1 MNDIRSI
8 IEKIRKLQQQTV
20 VNGCTQN
27 EAMISAQ
34 KISDLMQ
41 TYRIKEDQIDFDNE
55 DIERIFYEFG
65 SKKHPCTYAWEGIE
79 KICGVRVYNSSEY
92 KTDSDYNRKKVCSFA
107 ICGFS
112 ADVEQAKY
120 LLYVIKKA
128 IDTEV
133 ERFRKGS
140 IYKNSDRKISLVNG
154 FAYSMGREIGD
165 RLQEMAKDNAWKTY
179 QEKKKQDNFHDNLNN
194 QSRDLVVV
202 KNQLINTWLKDQGVH
217 LRTTSSSH
225 SNMSGSGL
233 GKNAGKKVSLN
244 KGVNGS
250 RNQARIGN

>member
-8 IEKIRKLQQQTV
+8 IEKIRKLQQHTTA
-20 VNGCTQN
+20 NGSSQN

-41 TYRIKEDQIDFDNE
+41 TYRIKEDQIDFNNE

-65 SKKHPCTYAWEGIE
+65 SKSHPCVYAWKGIE
-79 KICGVRVYNSSEY
+79 EICGVKLYNSTKY
-92 KTDSDYNRKKVCSFA
+92 KTDSDYNRKKVCSMA

-128 IDTEV
+128 IDSEV

-140 IYKNSDRKISLVNG
+140 IYRQSNRKVSLVNG
-154 FAYSMGREIGD
+154 FALSMGIEIGK
-165 RLQEMAKDNAWKTY
+165 RLQEMAKENSWKTH
-179 QEKKKQDNFHDNLNN
+179 QEKKKQNVSNG
-194 QSRDLVVV
+194 RDLVVV
-202 KNQLINTWLKDQGVH
+202 KNQLINTWLKGQGVH
-217 LRTTSSSH
+217 LRSTRSSH
-225 SNMSGSGL
+225 SNSSGSGL
-233 GKNAGKKVSLN
+233 GRNAGKNVSLN
-244 KGVNGS
+244 KGIYGS
-250 RNQARIGN
+250 RNQARIGR

>member
-1 MNDIRSI
+1 MNDIKSI
-8 IEKIRKLQQQTV
+8 IEKIRKLQQHTTA
-20 VNGCTQN
+20 NGSSQN

-55 DIERIFYEFG
+55 DIKRIFYEFG
-65 SKKHPCTYAWEGIE
+65 SKAHPCRYAWKGIE
-79 KICGVRVYNSSEY
+79 AICGVRVYNSTKY
-92 KTDSDYNRKKVCSFA
+92 KTDNDYNRKKVCSFA

-128 IDTEV
+128 IDSEV
-133 ERFRKGS
+133 ERFKKGS
-140 IYKNSDRKISLVNG
+140 IYKQSDRKVSLVNG
-154 FAYSMGREIGD
+154 FALSMGNEIGD
-165 RLQEMAKDNAWKTY
+165 RLQEMAKENSWKTY

-217 LRTTSSSH
+217 LRSTRSSY

-233 GKNAGKKVSLN
+233 GKNAGKNVPLN
-244 KGVNGS
+244 KGVHGS

>member
-1 MNDIRSI
+1 MSDIRSI

-55 DIERIFYEFG
+55 DINRIFYEFG
-65 SKKHPCTYAWEGIE
+65 SKSHPCIYAWKGIE
-79 KICGVRVYNSSEY
+79 AICGVQLYNHSEY
-92 KTDSDYNRKKVCSFA
+92 KTDNDYNRKKVCSMA

-133 ERFRKGS
+133 ERFKKGS
-140 IYKNSDRKISLVNG
+140 VYKQSDRKVSLVNG
-154 FAYSMGREIGD
+154 FALSMGSEIGK
-165 RLQEMAKDNAWKTY
+165 RLKEMAKDNAWKTY
-179 QEKKKQDNFHDNLNN
+179 QEKKKQNTSNG
-194 QSRDLVVV
+194 RDLIVV

-233 GKNAGKKVSLN
+233 GKNAGKNVSLN

>member
-65 SKKHPCTYAWEGIE
+65 SKSHPCVYAWKGIE
-79 KICGVRVYNSSEY
+79 AICGVKLYNSSKY
-92 KTDSDYNRKKVCSFA
+92 KTDNDYNNKKVCSMA
-107 ICGFS
+107 ICGYH

-128 IDTEV
+128 IDSEV

-140 IYKNSDRKISLVNG
+140 IYKQSDRKVSLVNG
-154 FAYSMGREIGD
+154 FALSMGSEIGK
-165 RLQEMAKDNAWKTY
+165 RLIEMAKDNAWKTH
-179 QEKKKQDNFHDNLNN
+179 QEKKKQNNFHDNLNN

-202 KNQLINTWLKDQGVH
+202 KNQLINAWLKDQGVH
-217 LRTTSSSH
+217 LRTSRSSH
-225 SNMSGSGL
+225 SNSSGHGL
-233 GKNAGKKVSLN
+233 GKNAGQNVSLN
-244 KGVNGS
+244 KGIHGS

>member
-1 MNDIRSI
+1 MNDIKSI
-8 IEKIRKLQQQTV
+8 IEKIRKLQQHTTA
-20 VNGCTQN
+20 NGSSQN

-55 DIERIFYEFG
+55 DINRIFYEFG
-65 SKKHPCTYAWEGIE
+65 SKSHPCIYAWEGIE
-79 KICGVRVYNSSEY
+79 AICGVRVYNSTEY
-92 KTDSDYNRKKVCSFA
+92 KTDNDYNRKKVCSFV

-128 IDTEV
+128 IDSEV
-133 ERFRKGS
+133 DRFKRGS
-140 IYKNSDRKISLVNG
+140 LYNKSDRKISLVNG
-154 FAYSMGREIGD
+154 FSYSMSIEIGD
-165 RLQEMAKDNAWKTY
+165 RLKEMAKDNAWKTH
-179 QEKKKQDNFHDNLNN
+179 QEKKKQNNFHDNLNN
-194 QSRDLVVV
+194 PSRDLVVV

-217 LRTTSSSH
+217 LRTSRSSH
-225 SNMSGSGL
+225 SNSSGHGL
-233 GKNAGKKVSLN
+233 GKNAGQNVSLN
-244 KGVNGS
+244 KGVHGS

>member
-1 MNDIRSI
+1 MNDIKSI
-8 IEKIRKLQQQTV
+8 IEKIRKLQQHTTA
-20 VNGCTQN
+20 NGSSQN

-55 DIERIFYEFG
+55 DIKRIFYEFG
-65 SKKHPCTYAWEGIE
+65 SKKHPCVHAWKGIE
-79 KICGVRVYNSSEY
+79 AICGVRVYSQSRY
-92 KTDSDYNRKKVCSFA
+92 KTDSDYNHKKVCSFA
-107 ICGFS
+107 ICGFH

-128 IDTEV
+128 IDSEV
-133 ERFRKGS
+133 ERFKKGS
-140 IYKNSDRKISLVNG
+140 IYKQSDRKVSLVNG
-154 FAYSMGREIGD
+154 FALSMGNEIGD
-165 RLQEMAKDNAWKTY
+165 RLEEMARDNAWKTY
-179 QEKKKQDNFHDNLNN
+179 QEKKKQNSSNG
-194 QSRDLVVV
+194 RDLIVV

-217 LRTTSSSH
+217 LRTSRSSY

-233 GKNAGKKVSLN
+233 CKNAGKNVSLN
-244 KGVNGS
+244 KGIYGS

>member
-1 MNDIRSI
+1 MNDIKSI
-8 IEKIRKLQQQTV
+8 IEKIKKLQQQTTA
-20 VNGCTQN
+20 NGCSQN

-55 DIERIFYEFG
+55 DIKRIFYEFG
-65 SKKHPCTYAWEGIE
+65 SIAHPCRYAWKGIE
-79 KICGVRVYNSSEY
+79 AICGVRLYNST
-92 KTDSDYNRKKVCSFA
+92 KHTTDNDYNRKRVCSMA

-128 IDTEV
+128 IDSEV
-133 ERFRKGS
+133 ERFKRGSLYKQSNRKV
-140 IYKNSDRKISLVNG
+140 SLVNG
-154 FAYSMGREIGD
+154 FALSMGNEISD
-165 RLQEMAKDNAWKTY
+165 RLEEMAKDNAWKTY
-179 QEKKKQDNFHDNLNN
+179 QEKKKQNTSNG
-194 QSRDLVVV
+194 RDLVVV

-217 LRTTSSSH
+217 LRSTRSSY
-225 SNMSGSGL
+225 SNLSGSGL
-233 GKNAGKKVSLN
+233 GRNAGKNVSLN
-244 KGVNGS
+244 KGVHGS

>member
-1 MNDIRSI
+1 MNDIKSI
-8 IEKIRKLQQQTV
+8 IEKIKKLQQQTTA
-20 VNGCTQN
+20 NGCSQN

-55 DIERIFYEFG
+55 DIKRIFYEFG
-65 SKKHPCTYAWEGIE
+65 SKKHPCVHAWKGIE
-79 KICGVRVYNSSEY
+79 AICGVRVYSQSRY
-92 KTDSDYNRKKVCSFA
+92 KTDSDYNHKKVCSFA
-107 ICGFS
+107 ICGFH

-128 IDTEV
+128 IDSEV
-133 ERFRKGS
+133 ERFKKGS
-140 IYKNSDRKISLVNG
+140 IYKQSDRKVSLVNG
-154 FAYSMGREIGD
+154 FALSMGNEIGD
-165 RLQEMAKDNAWKTY
+165 RLEEMARDNAWKTY
-179 QEKKKQDNFHDNLNN
+179 QEKKKQNSSNG
-194 QSRDLVVV
+194 RDLIVV

-217 LRTTSSSH
+217 LRTSRSSY

-233 GKNAGKKVSLN
+233 GKNAGKNVSLN
-244 KGVNGS
+244 KGIYGS

>member
-1 MNDIRSI
+1 MNDIKSI
-8 IEKIRKLQQQTV
+8 IEKIRKLQQQTI

-65 SKKHPCTYAWEGIE
+65 SKSHPCVYAWKGIE
-79 KICGVRVYNSSEY
+79 AICGVKLYNSSKY
-92 KTDSDYNRKKVCSFA
+92 KTDNDYNNKKVCSMA
-107 ICGFS
+107 ICGYH

-128 IDTEV
+128 IDSEV
-133 ERFRKGS
+133 GRFRKGS
-140 IYKNSDRKISLVNG
+140 IYKQSERKVSLVNG
-154 FAYSMGREIGD
+154 FALSMGNEIGK
-165 RLQEMAKDNAWKTY
+165 RLEEMAKENSWKTY

-194 QSRDLVVV
+194 PSRDLVVV

-217 LRTTSSSH
+217 LRSSRSSH
-225 SNMSGSGL
+225 SNSSGHGL
-233 GKNAGKKVSLN
+233 GKNAGQNVSLN
-244 KGVNGS
+244 KGIHGS

>member
-1 MNDIRSI
+1 MNDIKSI

-65 SKKHPCTYAWEGIE
+65 SKSHPCIYAWKGIE
-79 KICGVRVYNSSEY
+79 AICGVKLYNSSKY
-92 KTDSDYNRKKVCSFA
+92 KTDNDYNRKKVCSMA

-128 IDTEV
+128 IDSEV
-133 ERFRKGS
+133 DRFKRGS
-140 IYKNSDRKISLVNG
+140 LYKQSDRKVSLVNG
-154 FAYSMGREIGD
+154 FALSMGSEIGD
-165 RLQEMAKDNAWKTY
+165 RLEKMAKDNSWKTY

-217 LRTTSSSH
+217 LRSSRSSH
-225 SNMSGSGL
+225 SNSSGHGL
-233 GKNAGKKVSLN
+233 GKNAGQNVSLN
-244 KGVNGS
+244 KGVHGS

>member
-1 MNDIRSI
+1 MNDIKSI
-8 IEKIRKLQQQTV
+8 IEKIKKLQQQTTA
-20 VNGCTQN
+20 NGCSQN

-55 DIERIFYEFG
+55 DIKRIFYEFG
-65 SKKHPCTYAWEGIE
+65 SVAHPCRYAWKGIE
-79 KICGVRVYNSSEY
+79 AICGVRLYNSS
-92 KTDSDYNRKKVCSFA
+92 KHTTDNDYNRKRVCSMA

-128 IDTEV
+128 IDSEV
-133 ERFRKGS
+133 ERFKRGSLYKQSNRKV
-140 IYKNSDRKISLVNG
+140 SLVNG
-154 FAYSMGREIGD
+154 FALSMGNEISD
-165 RLQEMAKDNAWKTY
+165 RLEEMAKDNAWKTY
-179 QEKKKQDNFHDNLNN
+179 QEKKKQNTSNG
-194 QSRDLVVV
+194 RDLVVV

-217 LRTTSSSH
+217 LRSTRSSY
-225 SNMSGSGL
+225 SNLSGSGL
-233 GKNAGKKVSLN
+233 GRNAGKNVSLN
-244 KGVNGS
+244 KGVHGS

>member
-55 DIERIFYEFG
+55 DINRIFYEFG
-65 SKKHPCTYAWEGIE
+65 SKKHPCAYAWEGIE

-92 KTDSDYNRKKVCSFA
+92 KTDSDYNHKKVYSFA

-133 ERFRKGS
+133 ERFKKGS
-140 IYKNSDRKISLVNG
+140 VYKQSDRKVSLVNG
-154 FAYSMGREIGD
+154 FAYSMSCEIGD
-165 RLQEMAKDNAWKTY
+165 RLEEMAKDNAWKTY
-179 QEKKKQDNFHDNLNN
+179 QEKKKQNTSNG
-194 QSRDLVVV
+194 RDLIVV

-233 GKNAGKKVSLN
+233 GKNAGKNVSLN